1 MRRNNN
7 TLLIAFLLILLM
19 GIGYAILSSTLNIN
33 GITNISATS
42 WDVHFEN
49 VAATSESNTT
59 PTVAP
64 SAPATSKV
72 TTLTYEVTLNNPG
85 DIYEFTVDV
94 TNDGTI
100 DAMIDSVDSKIKI
113 GSGSWQTV
121 SNSTI
126 PDYLLY
132 DVIYSNGMPIKQAN
146 SLKAGESKE
155 LLVHA
160 EYKKDVTE
168 EQLAEASNKTI
179 SFKVTINYKQAD
191 GTEEEPA
198 YDIPIKYTNKSRNYV
213 FQETPPDTT
222 TYLGLYSDGQYGVCL
237 KLNEN
242 QYCYKNNN
250 YVLEKTHLNNDFS
263 LVNGSCQMTNE
274 GISFDCNIDVDVVDN
289 RGCFVDQNGIA
300 NCYDYNHNNFIFR
313 YDLCSVTSDNSM
325 LCTQ

>member
-1 MRRNNN
+1 MRRNNHP
-7 TLLIAFLLILLM
+7 LLIAFLLILLM

-49 VAATSESNTT
+49 VAATSDSNTT

-160 EYKKDVTE
+160 EYRKDVTE
-168 EQLAEASNKTI
+168 EQMAEASNKTI

-198 YDIPIKYTNKSRNYV
+198 YEEPVYYQKMNSVEI
-213 FQETPPDTT
+213 QETSPEEPIYIAQYD
-222 TYLGLYSDGQYGVCL
+222 DGNYGICFYNN
-237 KLNEN
+237 NEN
-242 QYCYKNNN
+242 SHQCFKENNFVAEIKHAKSTLFNNWTDWIYSNN
-250 YVLEKTHLNNDFS
+250 YINAKYFTHDNITIKLYNDGNIYGQLGTTGAIKCIVDHNANVYKCTFS
-263 LVNGSCQMTNE
+263 V
-274 GISFDCNIDVDVVDN
+274 
-289 RGCFVDQNGIA
+289 
-300 NCYDYNHNNFIFR
+300 
-313 YDLCSVTSDNSM
+313 
-325 LCTQ
+325 